1 MQIKFCHNQQQ
12 EDFVNNS
19 KSFTEIFIK
28 PEKVYLYTFQPQMYL
43 EIDVDDTFF
52 TTWIIIYRHW
62 FLHLTWG
69 NFYDLSWP
77 YLFLVVVFRIVP
89 VEFYLLQ
96 DPAFFNYLDDQQ
108 QNVLT

>member
-28 PEKVYLYTFQPQMYL
+28 PEKVYLYTFQLQMYL

-52 TTWIIIYRHW
+52 TT
-62 FLHLTWG
+62 
-69 NFYDLSWP
+69 
-77 YLFLVVVFRIVP
+77 
-89 VEFYLLQ
+89 
-96 DPAFFNYLDDQQ
+96 
-108 QNVLT
+108 

>member
-19 KSFTEIFIK
+19 KIFNEIFIK

-52 TTWIIIYRHW
+52 TT
-62 FLHLTWG
+62 
-69 NFYDLSWP
+69 
-77 YLFLVVVFRIVP
+77 
-89 VEFYLLQ
+89 
-96 DPAFFNYLDDQQ
+96 
-108 QNVLT
+108 